1 LQDKLNEGDQ
11 THTEHNLVLDTDEE
25 DLTEDLTEEQDE
37 SVPEIEVPTFSSIA
51 AAADEDTAVFSE
63 SENDGEEMEDGEE
76 SDGEETEEEKCDYR
90 N

>member
-1 LQDKLNEGDQ
+1 MNEGDQ

-37 SVPEIEVPTFSSIA
+37 SVSEIEVPTFSSI

>member
-1 LQDKLNEGDQ
+1 MSQCRRLKFRR
-11 THTEHNLVLDTDEE
+11 
-25 DLTEDLTEEQDE
+25 
-37 SVPEIEVPTFSSIA
+37 FSSIA